1 MKKKETVSEIVSCN
15 DTQRKEAVEGI
26 LAAKGIKRNDFWV
39 VWIKGDGLPG
49 NFIFPSRTTIAKVF
63 LVFESRPI
71 NPENI
76 MKWREWAEGKGAF
89 DVKVLLYEEKN
100 GDLETFLSSCLG
112 DVLKPQPDK
121 EACAITKGDWVTLS
135 DSKAQKG
142 DPSLLTLMFGKT
154 GELISYLDSIRVRF
168 HKAYGIS
175 ENDAKKYL
183 EAISKRLQDP
193 HPDNFPGHPALSVEN
208 NLDTIPRMLL
218 LGDTGV
224 GKTLFARH
232 LAGGGRFTRISI
244 PEYLEKEDMFE
255 YDLFGYVK
263 YQYSNADP
271 NGSRGVLLNNIGGVI
286 FLDEIGEASPKI
298 QKKLLAF
305 LDDYLVRPRGWSG
318 KPFYCPV
325 LIVGATNQDVY
336 KGKNPF
342 RNDLIQRF
350 TDIQI
355 IPPLRE
361 RMENFH
367 LLIDCLLQ
375 NKGINVDG
383 EIREIGD
390 NAYQLLR
397 QKDYKAGNFRELE
410 NLMRTACRNARMDGR
425 TYLVKQDFE
434 KE

>member
-1 MKKKETVSEIVSCN
+1 MKKKETVSEIVFSN
-15 DTQRKEAVEGI
+15 DAQRKEAVKGF
-26 LAAKGIKRNDFWV
+26 LAGKDIKRNDFWV
-39 VWIKGDGLPG
+39 VWIKGDVAPG
-49 NFIFPSRTTIAKVF
+49 HFIFPSSTTIAKVF
-63 LVFESRPI
+63 LIFEGIPI

-100 GDLETFLSSCLG
+100 GGLATFLSSCLG
-112 DVLKPQPDK
+112 DGLKPQPDK
-121 EACAITKGDWVTLS
+121 ETCAITKGDWVKLS

-154 GELISYLDSIRVRF
+154 GELISYLDSIRARF
-168 HKAYGIS
+168 RKAYGIP
-175 ENDAKKYL
+175 EKDAKKYL
-183 EAISKRLQDP
+183 ENISKRLQDP
-193 HPDNFPGHPALSVEN
+193 HPDHFPEHPALRVEN

-224 GKTLFARH
+224 GKTLFARY

-318 KPFYCPV
+318 ERFYCPV

-336 KGKNPF
+336 KGENPF

-350 TDIQI
+350 TDIKI

-367 LLIDCLLQ
+367 LLLDCLLQ

-383 EIREIGD
+383 EIREIGEH
-390 NAYQLLR
+390 AYQLLS
-397 QKDYKAGNFRELE
+397 QKDYTAGNFRELE
-410 NLMRTACRNARMDGR
+410 KLMRDACRNARMDGR

-434 KE
+434 K